1 MLERSINE
9 TRNNLLKV
17 IMLALVT
24 AGISIG
30 YFIIKDGGF
39 LVVVDDYNTQQM
51 TFTTAV
57 HQLLTQEPAGE
68 WYWGLDLGSSAISA
82 FSFYN
87 LGSIFFWPLFFLPAG
102 AAPYAMGFVYI
113 IKYIVAAMT
122 AFFYLKLF
130 VRDQKY
136 AVIGAIVYAFSGF
149 QSINLEFF
157 HFHDVVALFPLLLIG
172 LECFMKDRKYG
183 PLFVFA
189 VFINCLTN
197 YFFFIQE
204 VVFLVI
210 YFLFRYWELP
220 KKVLI
225 KQAVFCTAIGTLGTA
240 MAAVL
245 FVPSVIFV
253 LDSPRSQVVGAMS
266 LLGEPQ
272 FWFRI
277 LKGMLMPSESMR
289 DTSAVVPS
297 NWRSTSCYLPLFG
310 MSFVIAY
317 VKNCKGWLRR
327 VIIFLLVISFSPLLQ
342 AGFIMFTSEYQRWW
356 FMLVLLMVLATV
368 SVLDDELDR
377 KELQK
382 GILLYLGITAVFF
395 FGLIIADR
403 VTGSGSLVFIRE
415 RFWTLFAI
423 VVLSQLVLLAIV
435 SRSGN
440 GSDKNRSGVIS
451 RYKNKTEGLA
461 VVLMLFAIL
470 TTSLTMHYYRIPTDK
485 DQVKRDFEAGFSLPD
500 ISDQFRY
507 ATAEN
512 FYTISVSKAGVGAFT
527 STKENSSW
535 YFDSLF
541 GIAEANF
548 STARMDVEGMPQL
561 LGGKYHIKAGDSGK
575 GKKKDHFYVTEK
587 AACPIGFS
595 VGKYIMKEDFAK
607 LDKEHK
613 VMTLMQAA
621 LIDAKDEA
629 YVAGAAQRSMAGNGG
644 DLDMLI
650 SKTMKNKVSDFSRDA
665 RGFKCRTSYN
675 DDRLVYFSVPYDAGW
690 SADIDGKNTR
700 IVDSGG
706 MMLLKVPEGKHKIVF
721 EYKTPGL
728 RAGITVSCIAFLVF
742 LAYAV
747 IVCRK
752 KNKATGNIGA

>member
-1 MLERSINE
+1 
-9 TRNNLLKV
+9 
-17 IMLALVT
+17 MLALVT

-327 VIIFLLVISFSPLLQ
+327 VIIFLLVISFSPLLH

-423 VVLSQLVLLAIV
+423 VVLSQLVLLVIV
-435 SRSGN
+435 SSGRI
-440 GSDKNRSGVIS
+440 GRHKS
-451 RYKNKTEGLA
+451 KTESLA

-512 FYTISVSKAGVGAFT
+512 FYTISVNKAGVGAFT

-561 LGGKYHIKAGDSGK
+561 LGGKYHIEKDHIKAGKSG
-575 GKKKDHFYVTEK
+575 FYVTEK
-587 AACPIGFS
+587 EACPIGFS

-613 VMTLMQAA
+613 VMALMQAA
-621 LIDAKDEA
+621 LIDEKDEA
-629 YVAGAAQRSMAGNGG
+629 YVARAAQRSIAGNGAAG
-644 DLDMLI
+644 IGAETGNGAADLQVTADKGGADLGGNLDVLI
-650 SKTMKNKVSDFSRDA
+650 SNTMKNKVDDFSRDA
-665 RGFKCRTSYN
+665 RGFKCNTSYN

-690 SADIDGKNTR
+690 SAAIDGKNTR
-700 IVDSGG
+700 IVNSGS

-728 RAGITVSCIAFLVF
+728 RTGIAVSCMAFMVF
-742 LAYAV
+742 LAYAI

-752 KNKATGNIGA
+752 KNKTEKQIM